1 MAVIVAPER
10 DCSIAIRRDCF
21 DPRSSLFLLD
31 ALAGSFAPRSFVELR
46 PEHLPLLR
54 REHTGALENAPA
66 EPLCW
71 GGVYP
76 EDEIAASQRVR
87 STAAEKISV
96 AGFSTG

>member
-1 MAVIVAPER
+1 M
-10 DCSIAIRRDCF
+10 
-21 DPRSSLFLLD
+21 
-31 ALAGSFAPRSFVELR
+31 R

-54 REHTGALENAPA
+54 RENTGALENAPA

-76 EDEIAASQRVR
+76 EDETAASQRVR